1 MNNQSNNWFAVHIQ
15 VTADFSRR
23 DGFPQEFLANPCFK
37 LFSSGIT
44 LTDEGIAAYFNTSN
58 NPELICAH
66 TAFLCFLLASRSVL
80 RTYPVSP
87 VNTED
92 WSENWKAFFKP
103 IKKLNKNTWTVGAFQ
118 KNNEA

>member
-23 DGFPQEFLANPCFK
+23 VGFPQEFLANPCFK

-58 NPELICAH
+58 NPELIQRE
-66 TAFLCFLLASRSVL
+66 LRSYGVSLLSLGIPLSTPHISRQSGK
-80 RTYPVSP
+80 Y
-87 VNTED
+87 
-92 WSENWKAFFKP
+92 
-103 IKKLNKNTWTVGAFQ
+103 
-118 KNNEA
+118 